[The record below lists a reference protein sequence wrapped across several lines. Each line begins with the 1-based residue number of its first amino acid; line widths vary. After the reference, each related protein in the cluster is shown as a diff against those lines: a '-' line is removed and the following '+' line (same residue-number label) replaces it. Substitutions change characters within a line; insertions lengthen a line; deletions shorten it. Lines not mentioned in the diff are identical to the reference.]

1 MSSFYPKTDKKIK
14 TYYTTMEKKT
24 INTVAITGA
33 GSGLGLDLAIG
44 YAKKGYKV
52 FGTAISP
59 QEIESIKKN
68 LGSLDITLT
77 VTDITK
83 EQDVKNWREIVSS
96 KLRDQGLDI
105 LVNNA
110 GVLTPGPMEVLE
122 LEAIRKEFEVNVL
135 GSISTIKAFL
145 PSLRKTK
152 GRIVQIGS
160 LTGLFSLPFSGPSSA
175 SKATMESFAD
185 VYRIELKP
193 QGIDFIMVQPGNM
206 RTGGPAKTAAQL
218 QQISDAMSQ
227 EQRQLYGDQFEKFSS
242 ALNAMQTNGLDADI
256 AATKIIEISKQIPA
270 PIRVAVG
277 QDAEELL
284 LMVKQKT
291 DAELDEFKME
301 VLGLGVLK
309 Q

>member
-1 MSSFYPKTDKKIK
+1 
-14 TYYTTMEKKT
+14 MEKT
-24 INTVAITGA
+24 AINTVAITGA

-44 YAKKGYKV
+44 YAKQGYKV

-59 QEIESIKKN
+59 QEIESIKKE

-83 EQDVKNWREIVSS
+83 EQDVKNWREIVVS
-96 KLRDQGLDI
+96 KLGNQGLDI

-160 LTGLFSLPFSGPSSA
+160 LTGPFSLPFSGPSSA

-218 QQISDAMSQ
+218 KAISEAMTE
-227 EQRQLYGDQFEKFSS
+227 EQRLHYGEYFEKFSAS
-242 ALNAMQTNGLDADI
+242 LNAMQANGLDADL
-256 AATKIIEISKQIPA
+256 AAAKIIEISKQIPA
-270 PIRVAVG
+270 PIRAAVG
-277 QDAEELL
+277 QDAEEILQ
-284 LMVKQKT
+284 MVKEKT
-291 DAELDEFKME
+291 DTELDEFKMKLLGID
-301 VLGLGVLK
+301 VLVK
-309 Q
+309 